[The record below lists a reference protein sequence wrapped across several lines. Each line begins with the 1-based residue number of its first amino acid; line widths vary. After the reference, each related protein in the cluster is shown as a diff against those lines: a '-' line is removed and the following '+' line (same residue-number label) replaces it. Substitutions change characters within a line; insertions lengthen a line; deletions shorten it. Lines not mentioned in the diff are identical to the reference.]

1 MELKGYVS
9 PPHQYRLKNSTVQS
23 FGYDNSGKI
32 EYNFNSI
39 GFRSAEISNNDS
51 VFVIGNSLSFGLGLS
66 FENIYGTIISNHI
79 QMPLTNLSYG
89 CYLHEN
95 HDHLHNIHLLSQRD
109 NDDIVLLQINNLDR
123 YRLDKNT
130 VITGNDNELCITR
143 FLDYFGQ
150 IQSLLKHKKL
160 VLMYWD
166 DIHYDIPKTVQD
178 QILIYNKGHQDRSL
192 SDHAFTFGPKTHSW
206 IAKILI
212 AKLSRLVDH
221 KVNLQV
227 Q

>member
-1 MELKGYVS
+1 MKLGGYIS
-9 PPHQYRLKNSTVQS
+9 PPHQYRLKNSTVHS

-32 EYNFNSI
+32 EYIFNSD

-51 VFVIGNSLSFGLGLS
+51 VFVIGNSVSFGLGLS
-66 FENIYGTIISNHI
+66 LENIYGTIISNHL
-79 QMPLTNLSYG
+79 QMPLVNLSYG
-89 CYLHEN
+89 CYFHEN

-109 NDDIVLLQINNLDR
+109 NDDIILLQINNLDR
-123 YRLDKNT
+123 RRLDVNT
-130 VITGNDNELCITR
+130 VISGNDNEFCITR

-150 IQSLLKHKKL
+150 IQSMLKHKNL

-178 QILIYNKGHQDRSL
+178 QILIYNKGHCDYSL
-192 SDHAFTFGPKTHSW
+192 PDHAYTFGQKTHSW

-212 AKLSRLVDH
+212 AKQSRLVDH
-221 KVNLQV
+221 KVNPLV